1 MRLSEDWLAV
11 VMGFAIM
18 AIVYAGLIVK
28 VPW

>member
-11 VMGFAIM
+11 VMGFVFM
-18 AIVYAGLIVK
+18 ALVVSGILVK